1 AAGYSN
7 IVLTAPQTGAT
18 AKLAVIGPT
27 STSVTA
33 GATFAEGGSNAQI
46 SGAFYFPYGP
56 IIMNG
61 GSSVLGSATDAT
73 KCLQMI
79 GSRIT
84 LSGGTAAASECIA
97 ATSASTASKVSLV
110 Q

>member
-1 AAGYSN
+1 
-7 IVLTAPQTGAT
+7 
-18 AKLAVIGPT
+18 
-27 STSVTA
+27 
-33 GATFAEGGSNAQI
+33 
-46 SGAFYFPYGP
+46 
-56 IIMNG
+56 MNG
-61 GSSVLGSATDAT
+61 GSSVLGSKTDSS

-97 ATSASTASKVSLV
+97 APSTSASSKVSLV

>member
-1 AAGYSN
+1 
-7 IVLTAPQTGAT
+7 
-18 AKLAVIGPT
+18 
-27 STSVTA
+27 
-33 GATFAEGGSNAQI
+33 
-46 SGAFYFPYGP
+46 
-56 IIMNG
+56 MNG
-61 GSSVLGSATDAT
+61 GSSVLGSATDST

-97 ATSASTASKVSLV
+97 ATSATTASKVSLV